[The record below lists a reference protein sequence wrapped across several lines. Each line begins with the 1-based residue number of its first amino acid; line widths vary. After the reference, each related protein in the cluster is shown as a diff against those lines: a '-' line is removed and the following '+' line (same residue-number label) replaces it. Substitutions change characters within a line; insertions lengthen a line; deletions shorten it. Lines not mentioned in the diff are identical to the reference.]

1 MPATTPADEDRP
13 TTFTV
18 RCGPGPSAPTN
29 VAVDGVLSVD
39 TSTGFRA
46 VLADITSDRD
56 VTFDLGRCRFV
67 DDVGVN
73 ALAGAA
79 ARIRSRGGR
88 VATVNVPL
96 VLQAALEQA
105 LGLPRLLQPA

>member
-1 MPATTPADEDRP
+1 MPAHANDRP

-29 VAVDGVLSVD
+29 VAVDGELSVD

-67 DDVGVN
+67 DHVGVN

-96 VLQAALEQA
+96 TLQAVLDQA
-105 LGLPRLLQPA
+105 LGLPRRLQPA